1 METYVAPYVQVRH
14 AIHLLYATSPRSR
27 DGADDAPA
35 EAELNNR
42 RLHPTRMGT
51 FLNPP
56 RTARDLWDQA
66 TAPVNHRYDKLGN
79 PLPMELHGCGCGL
92 CARQRRA
99 QLRFWEAR

>member
-1 METYVAPYVQVRH
+1 MAS
-14 AIHLLYATSPRSR
+14 TS
-27 DGADDAPA
+27 
-35 EAELNNR
+35 R
-42 RLHPTRMGT
+42 RLRVVRRETL
-51 FLNPP
+51 LNPP
-56 RTARDLWDQA
+56 RFARDLWDQA